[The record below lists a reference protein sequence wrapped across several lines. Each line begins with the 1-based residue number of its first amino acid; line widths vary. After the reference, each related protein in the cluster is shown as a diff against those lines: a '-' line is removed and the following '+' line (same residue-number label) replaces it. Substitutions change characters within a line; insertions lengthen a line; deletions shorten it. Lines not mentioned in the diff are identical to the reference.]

1 MARRI
6 WNEEE
11 DGSDKEPENSNEPS
25 EETTAEVPQTASP
38 NGWTRVIRTSS
49 REEMI
54 SSLKRGECPTWVP
67 RERSEVILARP
78 MTVIKQISPFEAP
91 EGPEDRRDQAQGL
104 GDDIEDSKKDTQQPL
119 ARPDEIDRPGSA
131 LHSGDFHESP
141 PPRAAP
147 LALHDDSLPM
157 HAEAGSRHG
166 SRHFP
171 SAWDNSSKP
180 PSFSRFHAD
189 LNQMETFGEGST
201 RRSRA
206 PSLGSSLSSSFV
218 KRTPT
223 SPLVYSAINAE
234 PELIPTVPLS
244 PSVGPDKHRRR
255 TLPAET
261 LQDMN
266 VAAGTSQP
274 PNFSRPLPAPRRE
287 ASFPYQ
293 SHQPRRSLTS
303 FTYQPLSNP
312 QTPPFPR
319 VRRPS
324 MSSDTSPSQRASMV
338 GSFEESIIRGR
349 MSAPASRPLEFL
361 AEIGVLGKGNCPPSL
376 LVPPHVF
383 VPFSAVFYN
392 YPSTSGSRSL
402 ADDSPSPYVG
412 NIDLEGTLE
421 PAATRKHR
429 KRHVTSSK
437 THDEPKSDNLSLE
450 NASLGQPNG
459 ERQKTQEERQKRR
472 RSESPKAP
480 PGGCYRVP
488 QQGQLQIIIKHPDKK
503 QSEGEHSENKHNDKK
518 EVKVPAVKVYLVPY
532 DLTGMQPGTRTF
544 VRQRCFSSGPIL
556 EMPLSG
562 GSHHI
567 PLVDPL
573 KDKQILRYL
582 IHLKFCCLTQDRFYV
597 YDNIRVVFANRV
609 PEAKEKLR
617 NEIQLPEPRFSTYRT
632 TREVPL
638 GSAGAKLA
646 TDKAFRRR
654 SSGFSITGAGFDAME
669 GLVFD
674 EQSNIAPPPLPPSGT
689 SYHFS
694 AGTRRSL
701 AKSEPSHDT
710 SPSRQTNRPLQSPN
724 RPEAEG
730 EETNGHDKIRPPESL
745 KHEEALSPTTGFVAS
760 TSARGSP
767 VPWSPDGGDLS
778 TRSYSPAPAE
788 PGGGLLAKRLRD
800 HATRNGTKIGTENS
814 AHDTRNGTHH
824 PENGTNGTE
833 NATNGTETG
842 TNGHTEQLL
851 R

>member
-11 DGSDKEPENSNEPS
+11 DGSDKEPENSNVPS
-25 EETTAEVPQTASP
+25 EESTTEVPQTVSP
-38 NGWTRVIRTSS
+38 TGWTRVIRTSS
-49 REEMI
+49 REELI
-54 SSLKRGECPTWVP
+54 ESIKRGEGPTWVP
-67 RERSEVILARP
+67 RERSEVKLARP
-78 MTVIKQISPFEAP
+78 KTMIKQDSPLETT
-91 EGPEDRRDQAQGL
+91 EGPKDRREQAQGL
-104 GDDIEDSKKDTQQPL
+104 EDGIEDYKKDSQQAL

-141 PPRAAP
+141 PPRKAP
-147 LALHDDSLPM
+147 LGLHEDSLPM
-157 HAEAGSRHG
+157 HAETGSRNG
-166 SRHFP
+166 SGRFP
-171 SAWDNSSKP
+171 SPWDASSKP
-180 PSFSRFHAD
+180 PSFSRFHTD
-189 LNQMETFGEGST
+189 LNQTEAFGEGSI

-234 PELIPTVPLS
+234 PELIPPVPLS
-244 PSVGPDKHRRR
+244 PSVGPDRNRRR
-255 TLPAET
+255 TLPTET
-261 LQDMN
+261 LQDLN
-266 VAAGTSQP
+266 VAAGNSQP

-287 ASFPYQ
+287 NSFPYQ

-312 QTPPFPR
+312 QTPPFLR

-324 MSSDTSPSQRASMV
+324 MSFDTSPSQRASMV

-349 MSAPASRPLEFL
+349 MSAPASRPLDFL

-412 NIDLEGTLE
+412 SIDLEGTLK

-429 KRHVTSSK
+429 KRHVTSAK
-437 THDEPKSDNLSLE
+437 LHDESQSDSLSPE
-450 NASLGQPNG
+450 NASLAQANG
-459 ERQKTQEERQKRR
+459 ERRKTREERQKRR
-472 RSESPKAP
+472 RSKSPKAP

-503 QSEGEHSENKHNDKK
+503 PSEGEHSENKHNDKK

-562 GSHHI
+562 SPHPV

-582 IHLKFCCLTQDRFYV
+582 IHLKFCCLAQDRFYL

-617 NEIQLPEPRFSTYRT
+617 NEIQLPEPRFSTYRPN
-632 TREVPL
+632 REVPL

-654 SSGFSITGAGFDAME
+654 SSGFSITSAGFDAMD

-674 EQSNIAPPPLPPSGT
+674 EQSNIAPPPPPPSGT
-689 SYHFS
+689 PYHFS
-694 AGTRRSL
+694 AATRRSL
-701 AKSEPSHDT
+701 AKSEPSHDS
-710 SPSRQTNRPLQSPN
+710 SPSRQASRPLLSPN
-724 RPEAEG
+724 RPEAER
-730 EETNGHDKIRPPESL
+730 EETNGHDKTRLIESL

-767 VPWSPDGGDLS
+767 VPWSPDSSDLN

-800 HATRNGTKIGTENS
+800 HATRKSTKIS
-814 AHDTRNGTHH
+814 AENGTHAAENGTYGT
-824 PENGTNGTE
+824 ENGTNGQAE
-833 NATNGTETG
+833 
-842 TNGHTEQLL
+842 HHPH
-851 R
+851 